1 MVFKSTVNKEK
12 AILLKKLG
20 WDYNDISEELGCS
33 RVWCSLNL
41 KEVKK
46 DKDLMR
52 RAMLGVEYVET
63 YRGSDRFTLD
73 IEDELGDFDD
83 EEYTSDL
90 QSTKSE
96 IKYILEKRENS
107 DWIGND

>member
-1 MVFKSTVNKEK
+1 MVFKATVNKEK
-12 AILLKKLG
+12 AILLKRLG

-41 KEVKK
+41 KEIKK

-52 RAMLGVEYVET
+52 RAMLGVDLTEA
-63 YRGSDRFTLD
+63 
-73 IEDELGDFDD
+73 DD